1 MRRKVRKHKFK
12 LQLINKSSWIRLSIF
27 FLLLMILTIWV
38 WLTMIWMPQ
47 SSYTGE
53 LTPLTEKEIVIKKS
67 LQEDVYKLATQI
79 GVRDFT
85 NYDQL
90 NEAKDFLSDRFGES
104 GYQVQLQSYEI
115 GSKSFYNVAVE
126 KTGTTKPEEIIIIG
140 GHYDSVLGAGANDK
154 GAVLLQSQK
163 EES

>member
-1 MRRKVRKHKFK
+1 
-12 LQLINKSSWIRLSIF
+12 
-27 FLLLMILTIWV
+27 
-38 WLTMIWMPQ
+38 MPQ